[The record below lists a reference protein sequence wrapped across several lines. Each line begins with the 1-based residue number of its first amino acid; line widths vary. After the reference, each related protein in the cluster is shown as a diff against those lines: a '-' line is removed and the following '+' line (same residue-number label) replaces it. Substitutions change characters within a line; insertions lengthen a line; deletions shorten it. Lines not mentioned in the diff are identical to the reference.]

1 MFLKIPVENPQRSA
15 NHYFKI
21 LASDAFEFSKELS
34 MD

>member
-1 MFLKIPVENPQRSA
+1 MFLKIPVESLQRSA